1 MTLSIAFLMIVLV
14 GMIVLF
20 LTEKIPIDLTAF
32 LGLVILIFTGY
43 VTADQAFTGFA
54 SSAVI
59 TMLSIFIVSGALMN
73 AGVADFAAVWIH
85 RIVGSSE
92 LPLLITIMITAGV
105 LSAFMNN
112 IAATAVLMPAVASL
126 TRRAGLQPSK
136 IFIPLSFGAILGGTT
151 TLVGTP
157 PNILAGSVLADRGL
171 KSFELFDF
179 TILGAVLLA
188 LGVIYMVT
196 IGRKLLPDHKL
207 QEDDPGQELAELYR
221 LEESSFTIRI
231 PEGSPIEGKTLA
243 ETGIGS
249 ALGIQIIAVLRE
261 GNRMLAPPA
270 ETRLRAG
277 DELLVSG
284 SRERLT
290 ETLQIQGLDVE
301 ETVGEQ
307 IRLPQRGVSGVK
319 LRISKDSDL
328 ANRSLLDYDFR
339 KRFGVAVM
347 AIGRGEERFTK
358 GVGDIDLQE
367 EDILFGIGTS
377 EKVAN
382 HSERNDLFHVERS
395 GAAALDELKDEPV
408 LVLRLPEDSSL
419 VGKTIAE
426 SQVAGLMGI
435 MIIGILREDKV
446 EWTVSPDEVLK
457 ADDRLFVSGEKDKLK
472 TLLQIG
478 NVELVSH
485 PSTPELESEEVGVV
499 EATIAPRSSLD
510 GRTLGEANFR
520 QRRGLQV
527 LAIWREGHPI
537 REQLADLSLRVGDG
551 LLLQGKREAL
561 AELPKDE
568 DLVVLS
574 PIFGSERKVE
584 KAPFAVGGLLLMIVF
599 VISGFQPI
607 SVAAFAAAT
616 FVVLTGVISMKEA
629 YRVIEWRAIFLV
641 AAVLPVGMAMESS
654 GTAQLISENLVV
666 IAGEFGP
673 YVVLAS
679 LIVLSSLLSQGLDGA
694 PAVVLLAPV
703 VFSTAEKLEISPY
716 PLMMGV
722 ALAASAAFMTPFSH
736 KANLLVMGAGGY
748 RSWDYVKVGTPLTI
762 VILAT
767 LVFLVPVFFP
777 FQK

>member
-1 MTLSIAFLMIVLV
+1 MNLEIAFLLIVLI
-14 GMIVLF
+14 GMVVLF
-20 LTEKIPIDLTAF
+20 LTEKLPIDLTAF
-32 LGLVILIFTGY
+32 LGLVILVFTGY
-43 VTADQAFTGFA
+43 VTSDQAFTGFA

-59 TMLSIFIVSGALMN
+59 TMMSIFIVSGALMN

-126 TRRAGLQPSK
+126 TKKAGLQPSK

-157 PNILAGSVLADRGL
+157 PNILAGSVLSDKGL
-171 KSFELFDF
+171 KPFELFDF
-179 TILGAVLLA
+179 TILGGVLLA

-196 IGRKLLPDHKL
+196 IGRKLLPDHKI
-207 QEDDPGQELAELYR
+207 QEDDAGRELAELYR
-221 LEESSFTIRI
+221 LEESSFSIKI
-231 PEGSPIEGKTLA
+231 PTGSSIEGKTLA
-243 ETGIGS
+243 ETGIGN
-249 ALGIQIIAVLRE
+249 ALGVQIIAVLRD
-261 GNRMLAPPA
+261 GHRMLAPPA
-270 ETRLRAG
+270 ETRLRSS

-290 ETLQIQGLDVE
+290 EILEIQGLDVE

-319 LRISKDSDL
+319 LKLNKGSEL
-328 ANRSLLDYDFR
+328 AGKSLLDFDFR
-339 KRFGVAVM
+339 KQFGIAVM
-347 AIGRGEERFTK
+347 AVKRGEERFTK
-358 GVGDIDLQE
+358 SVGDINLQE
-367 EDILFGIGTS
+367 EDILFGLGTS
-377 EKVAN
+377 EKVATLAE
-382 HSERNDLFHVERS
+382 HKTLFDVELTGMS
-395 GAAALDELKDEPV
+395 ALDELSDEPI
-408 LVLRLPEDSSL
+408 LVLRLPEESHL

-426 SQVAGLMGI
+426 SQVSGLRGVMVV
-435 MIIGILREDKV
+435 GILREDKV
-446 EWTVSPDEVLK
+446 EWSLSPEEVLK
-457 ADDRLFVSGEKDKLK
+457 ADDRLFVSGDKEKFK
-472 TLLQIG
+472 TLLKIG

-485 PSTPELESEEVGVV
+485 PSTPDLESEEIGVV

-510 GRTLGEANFR
+510 GRTLGETDFR
-520 QRRGLQV
+520 KRRGLQV
-527 LAIWREGHPI
+527 LAVWRQGHPI
-537 REQLADLSLRVGDG
+537 REHLSSLSLRVGDG

-561 AELPKDE
+561 AELPKDK

-574 PIFGSERKVE
+574 EISGSERNVK
-584 KAPFAVGGLLLMIVF
+584 KAPFAVGGLFLMIVL
-599 VISGFQPI
+599 VLTGFQPI
-607 SVAAFAAAT
+607 QVAAFAAAT

-641 AAVLPVGMAMESS
+641 AAVLPVGIAMESS
-654 GTAQLISENLVV
+654 GTAQLLSDSVALY
-666 IAGEFGP
+666 AGQYGP
-673 YVVLAS
+673 YAVLAS

-703 VFSTAEKLEISPY
+703 VFSTAETAGISPY

-777 FQK
+777 F